1 MMHSITFMR
10 DSAVGKARAVACSGF
25 GGAIL
30 RIGFA
35 ALAGL
40 MCLVWGGAE
49 ARAQS
54 TANGSVMAAKLG
66 NSGFSAPD
74 ITQSGDITVEGWVYG
89 WTFDPW
95 CRLVEMYSRS
105 YLGVNSTDAMAFCF
119 SYNTTRRPFMEIWKG
134 PTQYVLT
141 APDPIP
147 LNTWTHV
154 AFVVSGNSFTIYVNG
169 TSVATTTSGASP
181 NSTARVVTLGRNF
194 NSGSCLYGYLA
205 DVRIWSVARTTA
217 QIQAAMPIGSVTGAT
232 TGLVAAWPLGVTGN
246 SYLADVSGNGRSI
259 QELGSLDY
267 NKLGSG
273 TVVMTGANTT
283 ANGLNIND
291 GTFQVGDG
299 GTSGSLGSGAISLA
313 SASSTLAFNRSDNVT
328 WSQGVT
334 GSGKFVKQGAGLLT
348 ISGGVVVAPGGGTVI
363 SGGSLLFTTL
373 RSLQGPI
380 RVDSGATLR
389 LGGWDSLGYDS
400 NGPYV
405 PSVTVNG
412 GTVVMEGGPSQN
424 ASTSFALNAGKI
436 TGTLWTLYSS
446 VAANNLAKVTTLASA
461 DSSVIDASTVG
472 FAQQAV
478 TFDVADGAADAD
490 LLFSSA
496 ASNFGGLLKAG
507 AGRMV
512 LAGANTYSGTT
523 TISAGT
529 LQVGNGGTSGVLGTG
544 AVVNNGVLAFN
555 RSDDLAESRIITGSG
570 ALSKLGTGKLTVT
583 GNNTYAGTTTISA
596 GTMQVGNGGT
606 AGALGAGNIVNN
618 AALTYNRSDSV
629 TVAAA
634 ISGTGSLTQSGAGT
648 LTVTGDNAYSG
659 TTTVSVG
666 TLQVGNGG
674 TSGAL
679 GTGAV
684 VNNGVLA
691 FNRSDDLS
699 LSGVISGS
707 GSLSKLGA
715 GQLTVTGNSTYA
727 GTTTISGGTLQ
738 VGNGGTTGAL
748 GAGAVV
754 NNGVLGFNRSDS
766 LSVSAVISGTGKVV
780 NSGSGT
786 LTLTGNN
793 TFTGGLDANA
803 GTVKLGT
810 ATSTAGYGSVSRASG
825 NTITVSSGAKV
836 VLGGVNL
843 FGNHST
849 VPANA
854 IVVNNGGVLDA
865 TDYTFNTVPTLTLN
879 GGTVSSSGI
888 FQYYSYALRG
898 GVVVNGGANTSTLS
912 AQSVALG
919 SAAQA
924 GATFDV
930 ADGSAAVDLLV
941 SGTLLDGPSP
951 SWPTPQASYLT
962 KTGAGTMVLAG
973 ANVYSGTTTISA
985 GTLQVGNGGTSGAL
999 GTGAVVNNGLLA
1011 FNRSDDLT
1019 QSTVISGSGALSK
1032 SGAGKLTVTGNNTYA
1047 GTTTIAGGTLQ
1058 VGNGGTSGSLGAG
1071 GIVNNGA
1078 LVLNRS
1084 DSFSLA
1090 GAHSG
1095 TGSLLKQGAG
1105 KVTMALNSAVQGN
1118 MDVTAGTLVLG
1129 ASGNIT
1135 SPLIRV
1141 SGGAALDASLRSA
1154 GLSLGSGQTLMNVG
1168 GTAGIAG
1175 TLDTTSGQLALSF
1188 APGTPAMSI
1197 SNGVLILAATTQLR
1211 ITNNGA
1217 ALGKGTYRIISKLS
1231 GGLVS
1236 GTVPAVSIEGGG
1248 IISGGLA
1255 RLSIVSGEL
1264 VLTVKAVTQLI
1275 SGVKPPEILFHQGF
1289 LVDATGTALGSPN
1302 PKNYELAFR
1311 MYTAANGG
1319 TPVWGERQTVT
1330 VDNGRFGV
1338 HLGEGDPYQG
1348 DPTQD
1353 LSSVFI
1359 ASEGTLYIETTV
1371 RGGGVSGADLV
1382 LTPRALV
1389 PPTAYAFLSR
1399 HARGAGTLVNNSN
1412 QTVLSVVGTRV
1423 GINNSMPQSA
1433 LDVAGSVRSTNIVG
1447 TGTAVVAGTITAK
1460 KFEGRGIVPIG
1471 GIIVW
1476 SGTKPP
1482 TGWALCDG
1490 QVANGR
1496 KTPDLRGRFVVG
1508 TGAGTGLTS
1517 REAGQVGGLE
1527 KVTLTAQQ
1535 MPVHRHVVDVPA
1547 LPTQSGGGHNHVFQ
1561 SGAGSGEGLGKD
1573 DNQNHWLYS
1582 GAYITG
1588 HWTDGAGNH
1597 THVVDI
1603 PNFRVVPVGGGQPAN
1618 NLPPF
1623 YAMAFIMR
1631 VE

>member
-1 MMHSITFMR
+1 
-10 DSAVGKARAVACSGF
+10 
-25 GGAIL
+25 
-30 RIGFA
+30 
-35 ALAGL
+35 
-40 MCLVWGGAE
+40 
-49 ARAQS
+49 
-54 TANGSVMAAKLG
+54 
-66 NSGFSAPD
+66 
-74 ITQSGDITVEGWVYG
+74 
-89 WTFDPW
+89 
-95 CRLVEMYSRS
+95 
-105 YLGVNSTDAMAFCF
+105 
-119 SYNTTRRPFMEIWKG
+119 
-134 PTQYVLT
+134 
-141 APDPIP
+141 
-147 LNTWTHV
+147 
-154 AFVVSGNSFTIYVNG
+154 
-169 TSVATTTSGASP
+169 
-181 NSTARVVTLGRNF
+181 
-194 NSGSCLYGYLA
+194 
-205 DVRIWSVARTTA
+205 
-217 QIQAAMPIGSVTGAT
+217 
-232 TGLVAAWPLGVTGN
+232 
-246 SYLADVSGNGRSI
+246 
-259 QELGSLDY
+259 
-267 NKLGSG
+267 
-273 TVVMTGANTT
+273 
-283 ANGLNIND
+283 
-291 GTFQVGDG
+291 
-299 GTSGSLGSGAISLA
+299 
-313 SASSTLAFNRSDNVT
+313 
-328 WSQGVT
+328 
-334 GSGKFVKQGAGLLT
+334 
-348 ISGGVVVAPGGGTVI
+348 
-363 SGGSLLFTTL
+363 
-373 RSLQGPI
+373 
-380 RVDSGATLR
+380 
-389 LGGWDSLGYDS
+389 
-400 NGPYV
+400 
-405 PSVTVNG
+405 
-412 GTVVMEGGPSQN
+412 
-424 ASTSFALNAGKI
+424 
-436 TGTLWTLYSS
+436 
-446 VAANNLAKVTTLASA
+446 
-461 DSSVIDASTVG
+461 
-472 FAQQAV
+472 
-478 TFDVADGAADAD
+478 
-490 LLFSSA
+490 
-496 ASNFGGLLKAG
+496 
-507 AGRMV
+507 
-512 LAGANTYSGTT
+512 
-523 TISAGT
+523 
-529 LQVGNGGTSGVLGTG
+529 
-544 AVVNNGVLAFN
+544 
-555 RSDDLAESRIITGSG
+555 
-570 ALSKLGTGKLTVT
+570 VT
-583 GNNTYAGTTTISA
+583 GNNT
-596 GTMQVGNGGT
+596 
-606 AGALGAGNIVNN
+606 
-618 AALTYNRSDSV
+618 
-629 TVAAA
+629 
-634 ISGTGSLTQSGAGT
+634 
-648 LTVTGDNAYSG
+648 
-659 TTTVSVG
+659 
-666 TLQVGNGG
+666 
-674 TSGAL
+674 
-679 GTGAV
+679 
-684 VNNGVLA
+684 
-691 FNRSDDLS
+691 
-699 LSGVISGS
+699 
-707 GSLSKLGA
+707 
-715 GQLTVTGNSTYA
+715 
-727 GTTTISGGTLQ
+727 
-738 VGNGGTTGAL
+738 
-748 GAGAVV
+748 
-754 NNGVLGFNRSDS
+754 
-766 LSVSAVISGTGKVV
+766 
-780 NSGSGT
+780 
-786 LTLTGNN
+786 
-793 TFTGGLDANA
+793 
-803 GTVKLGT
+803 
-810 ATSTAGYGSVSRASG
+810 
-825 NTITVSSGAKV
+825 
-836 VLGGVNL
+836 
-843 FGNHST
+843 
-849 VPANA
+849 
-854 IVVNNGGVLDA
+854 
-865 TDYTFNTVPTLTLN
+865 
-879 GGTVSSSGI
+879 
-888 FQYYSYALRG
+888 
-898 GVVVNGGANTSTLS
+898 
-912 AQSVALG
+912 
-919 SAAQA
+919 
-924 GATFDV
+924 
-930 ADGSAAVDLLV
+930 
-941 SGTLLDGPSP
+941 
-951 SWPTPQASYLT
+951 
-962 KTGAGTMVLAG
+962 
-973 ANVYSGTTTISA
+973 YSGTTTISA

-999 GTGAVVNNGLLA
+999 GAGAVVNNGVLA
-1011 FNRSDDLT
+1011 INRSDDIT
-1019 QSTVISGSGALSK
+1019 QSAIISGSGALSK

-1623 YAMAFIMR
+1623 YAMAYIMR